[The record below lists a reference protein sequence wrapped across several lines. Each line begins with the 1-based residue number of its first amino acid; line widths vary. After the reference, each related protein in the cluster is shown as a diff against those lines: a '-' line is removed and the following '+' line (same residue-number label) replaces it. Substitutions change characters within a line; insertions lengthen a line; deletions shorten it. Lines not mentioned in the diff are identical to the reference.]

1 MQARSLPVRS
11 PYVLDCSSVLKV
23 SHGHAKNMP
32 TAAFEEGT
40 GNRHRKDGI
49 TTFCGQILRARGLL
63 NANLTNC
70 GPGGGMADTEDS
82 KSFALT
88 GVRVQIP
95 PRAQKKA
102 ESAPRALQLC
112 FPLACGHEWRPLR
125 VLDR

>member
-1 MQARSLPVRS
+1 MRARGLPVRS
-11 PYVLDCSSVLKV
+11 PYGLDRTLVRKV

-40 GNRHRKDGI
+40 GNRHRNDGI

-95 PRAQKKA
+95 LRARKNA
-102 ESAPRALQLC
+102 VSAT
-112 FPLACGHEWRPLR
+112 
-125 VLDR
+125 